1 MVLPMPRPTK
11 HTTTGAY
18 YLRIRTP
25 SDLREKAKGRT
36 LTLSIGS
43 QKAKVRI
50 GDAVKVS
57 LQTKDWS
64 EAKERFLITEAD
76 LQKIWEVSRY
86 GFAGG

>member
-1 MVLPMPRPTK
+1 M
-11 HTTTGAY
+11 
-18 YLRIRTP
+18 
-25 SDLREKAKGRT
+25 

-43 QKAKVRI
+43 QKDKVRI

-76 LQKIWEVSRY
+76 LQKIWEVNRS